1 MSQLAACVELG
12 SRSRFNPFAKF
23 EKTGSVHS
31 IGSGIGSGTIENCVF
46 DDCPPRGRR
55 PGRKLTLWPQQLSRI
70 EYEPSSIPARSA
82 STPLDELYGV
92 LADAGCLV
100 VEGLASKRQWAP

>member
-31 IGSGIGSGTIENCVF
+31 IGSGIDSGSIDRNAH
-46 DDCPPRGRR
+46 
-55 PGRKLTLWPQQLSRI
+55 SMI
-70 EYEPSSIPARSA
+70 ARQA
-82 STPLDELYGV
+82 VDV
-92 LADAGCLV
+92 LV
-100 VEGLASKRQWAP
+100 KK

>member
-23 EKTGSVHS
+23 EKIGSVHS
-31 IGSGIGSGTIENCVF
+31 IGSGIDFGTIENCAF

-55 PGRKLTLWPQQLSRI
+55 PGRKITLWGQLTSRI
-70 EYEPSSIPARSA
+70 
-82 STPLDELYGV
+82 
-92 LADAGCLV
+92 
-100 VEGLASKRQWAP
+100 